1 MYFQGIF
8 AIILLC
14 FPHADDLIKASF
26 RNAVLTLYAIGIA
39 LPVTPDRHSSVEVRV
54 VLHGFINIL
63 FISALAMMSFRSVI
77 RTWRHIAV
85 FIGTIPLEYWACT
98 ATASGVKH
106 PQCQEFDSVSKVIMG
121 SNTYPLYVVLWGTSV
136 GTAVLALPALSLL
149 WVPPVLRRLRRVV
162 LAAAIFTWLVTWI
175 FVIIASETSL
185 KNYPYRYRLGF
196 GQIMTLVMLF
206 SQIWDIIYYPFG
218 ISEHG
223 GRRIVYWWRAG
234 FRPWYSKTSQKCNFP
249 PSSQF

>member
-1 MYFQGIF
+1 MGNFGGWCRPCI
-8 AIILLC
+8 ACII
-14 FPHADDLIKASF
+14 
-26 RNAVLTLYAIGIA
+26 IA
-39 LPVTPDRHSSVEVRV
+39 LGSSVLQRLPRV
-54 VLHGFINIL
+54 VL
-63 FISALAMMSFRSVI
+63 
-77 RTWRHIAV
+77 T
-85 FIGTIPLEYWACT
+85 
-98 ATASGVKH
+98 
-106 PQCQEFDSVSKVIMG
+106 
-121 SNTYPLYVVLWGTSV
+121 
-136 GTAVLALPALSLL
+136 
-149 WVPPVLRRLRRVV
+149 
-162 LAAAIFTWLVTWI
+162 AAIFTWLVTWI

-185 KNYPYRYRLGF
+185 KNYPYCYHLGF